1 MHSGRS
7 LGWLNLSS
15 PAQPLGR
22 LDIALAHASQL
33 LRGDPRL
40 AARQAGEILKVVPN
54 HPEAM
59 LLLGVASRTAGDVD
73 AALTTLDRLVAAQP
87 NWAVACHELGVTL
100 GEVGRPDAAILA
112 LRRAVALKPDLPDAW
127 RELAT
132 QLTVLGDNEGAE
144 RAHAGHIKASNRSP
158 QLMAA
163 ALALCEN
170 QLPRAERLLRDHL
183 KKDPNDAAAIRMF
196 AEVAGRLRR
205 YHDAENLLVR
215 CLELAPEFNGARY
228 NYAMVLYRLNKPVA
242 ALRQIDI
249 LMTSEPRNSG
259 YRNLRAVVLAN
270 IGSYQES
277 LEIYSDVL
285 AKHPDQARIWLSYGH
300 ALATAGRTAEG
311 VTAYRRAIAL
321 VPTLGEAYYSLANLK
336 TFRFD
341 ARDVQAMREH
351 LQGRGGNEE
360 DRIHFHFAI
369 AKALEDS
376 GDYAESFEHYAAA
389 NELRAARVGYEPE
402 ATSDQVTRAR
412 KLFTAEFFARRKGY
426 GTPQADPIFI
436 VGLPRAG
443 STLLE
448 QILAS
453 HSQVEGTMELP
464 DIMAMAAKLGG
475 KTERSQES
483 RYPEV
488 LAGLSAEECRALGE
502 QYLEQT
508 RIQRKTD
515 KPFFIDKMPN
525 NFQHI
530 GLIRLA
536 LPNARIID
544 ARRHPMACC
553 FSGFKQNFA
562 QGQRYTYRLR
572 DIGRYYRDYVAL
584 MAHFDSVLPSSIH
597 RVIYEKLI
605 DDTEG
610 EVRRLLEF
618 CQLPFEPATLSFYN
632 NERAVRTVSAQQVR
646 RPIFRDGVD
655 HWRRYERW
663 LEPLRAALGPV
674 ADSYPEVPQF

>member
-1 MHSGRS
+1 M
-7 LGWLNLSS
+7 
-15 PAQPLGR
+15 
-22 LDIALAHASQL
+22 ALAHASNL
-33 LRGDPRL
+33 LRSDPKL
-40 AARQAGEILKVVPN
+40 AAQQAREILKFSPA
-54 HPEAM
+54 HPQAL
-59 LLLGVASRTAGDVD
+59 LLLGVASRTAGDIDVALRTLERLSVD
-73 AALTTLDRLVAAQP
+73 QPGWPAAQYE
-87 NWAVACHELGVTL
+87 WGLTL
-100 GEVGRPDAAILA
+100 GEVGRADAALVA

-127 RELAT
+127 REIAS
-132 QLTVLGDNEGAE
+132 QLTVLGDKDGAE
-144 RAHAGHIKASNRSP
+144 RAYARHIQASNRSP

-163 ALALCEN
+163 AMALCEN
-170 QLPRAERLLRDHL
+170 QIPRAELLLREHL
-183 KKDPNDAAAIRMF
+183 KKSPNDVAAIRMF

-205 YHDAENLLVR
+205 YEDAKNLLER
-215 CLELAPEFNGARY
+215 CLELAPGFNGARY
-228 NYAMVLYRLNKPVA
+228 NYAMALYRLNKPVA

-277 LEIYSDVL
+277 LEIYADVL

-300 ALATAGRTAEG
+300 ALATAGRTNEG
-311 VTAYRRAIAL
+311 VAAYRRAIVL

-336 TFRFD
+336 TFRFEESE
-341 ARDVQAMREH
+341 VQAMRAQ
-351 LQGRGGNEE
+351 LQSSALNEE
-360 DRIHFHFAI
+360 DRVHFRFAL
-369 AKALEDS
+369 AKALEDAE
-376 GDYAESFEHYAAA
+376 DYAESFEHYAKG
-389 NELRAARVGYEPE
+389 NELRAARVGYDPE
-402 ATSDQVTRAR
+402 ATTDLVRRTKRA
-412 KLFTAEFFARRKGY
+412 LSAEFFAARKGY
-426 GTPQADPIFI
+426 GTARADPIFI

-453 HSQVEGTMELP
+453 HSRVEGTMELP
-464 DIMAMAAKLGG
+464 DIMAMASKLGG
-475 KTERSQES
+475 KAERSQES
-483 RYPEV
+483 AYPEV
-488 LAGLSAEECRALGE
+488 LARLSAAECRALGE

-562 QGQRYTYRLR
+562 QGQRYTYRLE
-572 DIGRYYRDYVAL
+572 DIGRYYRDYVEL
-584 MAHFDSVLPSSIH
+584 MAHFDAALPGSIH
-597 RVIYEKLI
+597 RVIYESLI
-605 DDTEG
+605 DDTEA
-610 EVRRLLEF
+610 EVRRLLQF
-618 CQLPFEPATLSFYN
+618 CELPFEPATLSFYN

-646 RPIFRDGVD
+646 RPIFRDGID
-655 HWRRYERW
+655 HWRHFEEW
-663 LEPLRAALGPV
+663 LEPLRTALGPV
-674 ADSYPEVPQF
+674 ATAYPEVPSF

>member
-1 MHSGRS
+1 
-7 LGWLNLSS
+7 
-15 PAQPLGR
+15 
-22 LDIALAHASQL
+22 
-33 LRGDPRL
+33 
-40 AARQAGEILKVVPN
+40 
-54 HPEAM
+54 
-59 LLLGVASRTAGDVD
+59 
-73 AALTTLDRLVAAQP
+73 
-87 NWAVACHELGVTL
+87 
-100 GEVGRPDAAILA
+100 
-112 LRRAVALKPDLPDAW
+112 VALKPDLPDAW
-127 RELAT
+127 REIAS
-132 QLTVLGDNEGAE
+132 QLTVLGDREGAD
-144 RAHAGHIKASNRSP
+144 RAYAQHIKASNQSSR
-158 QLMAA
+158 LTAA
-163 ALALCEN
+163 AFALCEN
-170 QLPRAERLLRDHL
+170 QIPQAEHLLREHL
-183 KKDPNDAAAIRMF
+183 KQHPTDAAAIRML

-215 CLELAPEFNGARY
+215 CLELAPGFNGARY
-228 NYAMVLYRLNKPVA
+228 NYAMALYRLNKPVA

-277 LEIYSDVL
+277 LEIYADVL

-300 ALATAGRTAEG
+300 ALATAGRTEDG
-311 VTAYRRAIAL
+311 VAAYRRCLAII
-321 VPTLGEAYYSLANLK
+321 PTLGEAYYSLANLK
-336 TFRFD
+336 TFRFEESD
-341 ARDVQAMREH
+341 LQAMRAH
-351 LQGRGGNEE
+351 LQSSAIAGE

-376 GDYAESFEHYAAA
+376 GSYAESFEHYAMG
-389 NELRAARVGYEPE
+389 NELRSARVGYDP
-402 ATSDQVTRAR
+402 AVTTDLVRRA
-412 KLFTAEFFARRKGY
+412 KSLFTKEFFAARKGY
-426 GTPQADPIFI
+426 GAPRPDPIFI

-464 DIMAMAAKLGG
+464 DIMAMASKLGG
-475 KTERSQES
+475 KAERSQES
-483 RYPEV
+483 AYPEV
-488 LAGLSAEECRALGE
+488 LATLSADECRALGD

-515 KPFFIDKMPN
+515 KPLFIDKMPN
-525 NFQHI
+525 NFLHI

-562 QGQRYTYRLR
+562 QGQRYTYRLE
-572 DIGRYYRDYVAL
+572 DIGRYYRDYVEL
-584 MAHFDSVLPSSIH
+584 MAHFDSVLPGSVH
-597 RVIYEKLI
+597 RVIYENLI

-610 EVRRLLEF
+610 EVRRLLKF
-618 CQLPFEPATLSFYN
+618 CELPFEPATMSFYD

-646 RPIFRDGVD
+646 KPIFREGID
-655 HWRRYERW
+655 HWRHYEHW
-663 LEPLRAALGPV
+663 LEPLRAALGAV
-674 ADSYPEVPQF
+674 AEAYPEVPRF